1 MAHKALSKSSSRG
14 DGRVVGK
21 LWRRIEHRP
30 RGRLPCQAL
39 FPQAL
44 TVFMERLLSR
54 FMIGDRL
61 FCFATSE
68 LLSLSG
74 RETGIS
80 AFLVLAHFRFAFTRL
95 PSMKATQ

>member
-1 MAHKALSKSSSRG
+1 
-14 DGRVVGK
+14 
-21 LWRRIEHRP
+21 
-30 RGRLPCQAL
+30 
-39 FPQAL
+39 
-44 TVFMERLLSR
+44 MERLLSR

-68 LLSLSG
+68 LPSLSA

-95 PSMKATQ
+95 PSMKATR

>member
-1 MAHKALSKSSSRG
+1 
-14 DGRVVGK
+14 
-21 LWRRIEHRP
+21 
-30 RGRLPCQAL
+30 
-39 FPQAL
+39 
-44 TVFMERLLSR
+44 MERLLSR

-80 AFLVLAHFRFAFTRL
+80 AFLVLAHFRFAFSPPAGSTRL
-95 PSMKATQ
+95 PSLKATK